1 MAKFEKVSNALLN
14 MMIEIE
20 EKAGRRNNVSAL
32 LELKQRRT
40 ADYPDEGKPSVIA
53 DGGNYSLSYA
63 NPEDLENL
71 N

>member
-1 MAKFEKVSNALLN
+1 

-40 ADYPDEGKPSVIA
+40 ADYLDDGKPSVIGN
-53 DGGNYSLSYA
+53 GGNYSLSYA